1 MKLSL
6 DLHIHSKYSRA
17 VSDRMEIVNLGA
29 WGDKKGIDIIGTG
42 DVVHPLWLKELE
54 ANLKP
59 VAEGVFGLKNQQS
72 KTRFILTGEIS
83 SIYKQ
88 GGQTRRIHNL
98 LIAPSFKTVKKIQ
111 QELLSRG
118 CNLMSDG
125 RPIIGLSSIELCDL
139 IFGVDENCLVI
150 PCHVWTPWYS
160 LYGSKSGFDSV
171 RECFGEY
178 TNRIY
183 AIETGLSSDPAT
195 NWQIKDLD
203 GRAIVS
209 FSDAHS
215 PEKLGRELTI
225 ISNNSNPVTANNIS
239 NNINSVTSTSA
250 KNFTFNDL
258 AGAFKQ
264 DKACPWQIS
273 YTIEFYPEEGKYHY
287 SGHRKCQ
294 LRQSPEETKKTGETC
309 PVCGRPMTLGVM
321 HRVSQLAGREVKP
334 QSKLSDKGIKGWLA
348 PNDFKRPPYVKL
360 VPLVEIIS
368 EALDAGVKT
377 KGVEAVYNQLIDNL
391 GNELF
396 VLTEA
401 SIDEIKS
408 QAGEKVAEGVKK
420 VREGDIVIEPGYD
433 GVFGIVSIWPKEN
446 AQIASDNKQ
455 MGLF

>member
-1 MKLSL
+1 MKISL

-17 VSDRMEIVNLGA
+17 VSNRMEIVNLGV

-54 ANLKP
+54 ANLEP
-59 VAEGVFGLKNQQS
+59 TAEGIFKLKKSQAE
-72 KTRFILTGEIS
+72 TRFVLTGEIS

-98 LIAPSFKTVKKIQ
+98 LIAPSFETVKEIQ
-111 QELLSRG
+111 KQLLAKG

-139 IFGVDENCLVI
+139 VFDVNEECMII

-160 LYGSKSGFDSV
+160 LYGSKSGFDSLE
-171 RECFGEY
+171 ECFGEFSD
-178 TNRIY
+178 RIY
-183 AIETGLSSDPAT
+183 AIETGLSSDPAM

-203 GRAIVS
+203 SRAIVS

-215 PEKLGRELTI
+215 PEKLGRELTVL
-225 ISNNSNPVTANNIS
+225 SNTNQ
-239 NNINSVTSTSA
+239 INSLVKSED
-250 KNFTFNDL
+250 FNYQDL
-258 AGAFKQ
+258 VGALKQ
-264 DKACPWQIS
+264 DKNCSWQIS

-294 LRQSPEETKKTGETC
+294 LRQSPKETKKSGETC

-321 HRVSQLAGREVKP
+321 HRVEELACREVEP
-334 QSKLSDKGIKGWLA
+334 QPKLSNKGIKGWLA
-348 PNDFKRPPYVKL
+348 PQGLNRPPYIML
-360 VPLVEIIS
+360 VPLVEIIA
-368 EALDAGVKT
+368 ETLDAGVKT
-377 KGVEAVYNQLIDNL
+377 KGVKTTYNQLTETL
-391 GNELF
+391 GNEIDI
-396 VLTEA
+396 LTEVPL
-401 SIDEIKS
+401 DEIKK
-408 QAGEKVAEGVKK
+408 QAGERVAKGIEK
-420 VREGDIVIEPGYD
+420 VRRGDIVIEPGYD

-446 AQIASDNKQ
+446 VKINSDNKQ